1 MTDAGA
7 TAEHRSCLAFVR
19 ETARQT
25 LALFPAGTF
34 LLASAATLATLLP
47 FLGRILIDARE
58 AADRLEPWR
67 PWTGHLVHGTLAHLA
82 LNLAA
87 FVPLGLLRERRRGTA
102 GFLLE
107 CAAIAACVAAGIRL
121 FHPSWTTYCG
131 LSGVVYGLLALVL
144 LEGPT
149 SRGARAVCWSA
160 VAVLAV
166 KSVSEYRGGGWLVE
180 GAALEGLLG
189 VVFLP
194 ASHVAGLV
202 AGAAIT
208 LLYAASSGTALAHAS
223 RNARTASSG
232 SGASRIAPTIAAPPA
247 PARLTPAACPGVTP
261 PRA

>member
-1 MTDAGA
+1 MEDGGPVARRG
-7 TAEHRSCLAFVR
+7 SCFAFIGG
-19 ETARQT
+19 TARQT
-25 LALFPAGTF
+25 LSLFPAGTL
-34 LLASAATLATLLP
+34 LLASAAALATLIPL
-47 FLGRILIDARE
+47 LSRILIDARE
-58 AADRLEPWR
+58 AVDRLEPWR
-67 PWTGHLVHGTLAHLA
+67 PWTGHLVHGTVAHLA

-87 FVPLGLLRERRRGTA
+87 FVPLGLLRERRRGTT

-144 LEGPT
+144 LEGPST
-149 SRGARAVCWSA
+149 RSARAVCWGA
-160 VAVLAV
+160 AALLAI
-166 KSVSEYRGGGWLVE
+166 KSVSEYHGGGWLAE

-194 ASHVAGLV
+194 ASHCAGLA

-208 LLYAASSGTALAHAS
+208 LLYAASPGTASAHAS
-223 RNARTASSG
+223 RNARTAPSG
-232 SGASRIAPTIAAPPA
+232 SGASRIAPTIAAPAA
-247 PARLTPAACPGVTP
+247 PARLTRAAWPGVTP